1 MLGTE
6 TLKTTKKPKCRGRC
20 DEGAEQSH
28 RSAWTPGP
36 FPQSYPPPVFLIHS
50 DFFFFFFRHLFF
62 THCFFLFPFFHPAA
76 LPTDGSIGLWA
87 QS

>member
-50 DFFFFFFRHLFF
+50 DFFFFFLGISF
-62 THCFFLFPFFHPAA
+62 
-76 LPTDGSIGLWA
+76 LPTVSSSFPSFTQRPFPQMA
-87 QS
+87 P